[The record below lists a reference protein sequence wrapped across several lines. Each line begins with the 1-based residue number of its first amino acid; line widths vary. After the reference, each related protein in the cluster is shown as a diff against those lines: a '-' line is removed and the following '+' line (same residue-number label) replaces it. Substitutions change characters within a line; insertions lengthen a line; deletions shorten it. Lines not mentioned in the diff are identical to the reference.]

1 LASPAWHA
9 CRAKPRFAQ
18 EVKVLIS
25 CTTWRKLAFAVYFS
39 TDLII
44 VADGSA
50 AAGAFEMRG

>member
-1 LASPAWHA
+1 M
-9 CRAKPRFAQ
+9 
-18 EVKVLIS
+18 KVLIS